1 MRCDKA
7 VTNTNVE
14 RNTTAIVLAEFTGLA
29 KRIKPMIK
37 HQHKLRT
44 LPKDHWILAAC
55 LNLVQKRGI
64 TPDEAIDRVT
74 AAGIPFNLMCQW
86 SNKRQ
91 ELDILAVFYI
101 ARLEDIP
108 LTDEQHQF
116 LWNLFGN
123 ESLLGMGAGSIRD
136 YENIMV
142 RSHLETLAP
151 PPTKPN
157 WYVHP
162 GKLQPE
168 ETLPI
173 G

>member
-1 MRCDKA
+1 
-7 VTNTNVE
+7 
-14 RNTTAIVLAEFTGLA
+14 
-29 KRIKPMIK
+29 MIK
-37 HQHKLRT
+37 QQHKLRS

-55 LNLVQKRGI
+55 LNLVQRRGI
-64 TPDEAIDRVT
+64 TPDEAIACVT
-74 AAGIPFNLMCQW
+74 EAGIPFDLMYQW

-123 ESLLGMGAGSIRD
+123 ESLLGMGAGSMRD

-142 RSHLETLAP
+142 RSHLETLPPAP
-151 PPTKPN
+151 PKPS

-162 GKLQPE
+162 EKLQPG
-168 ETLPI
+168 ETVPTY
-173 G
+173 